1 MKSSGYPWLA
11 IVLFSLFINLPCR
24 PWLKSFI
31 SNNEMYGV
39 MLQLC
44 GDGSTWLLMLV
55 IVTAAVIPDIV
66 NRTLRDTFNDAYKP
80 IRKQKVRNLDT

>member
-1 MKSSGYPWLA
+1 
-11 IVLFSLFINLPCR
+11 
-24 PWLKSFI
+24 
-31 SNNEMYGV
+31 MYGV

-66 NRTLRDTFNDAYKP
+66 NRTLRDTFSDAYKP
-80 IRKQKVRNLDT
+80 IRKQKVRNLDTWTLTDDNVCWILRICLIIFSTKIIQMRFYQ

>member
-1 MKSSGYPWLA
+1 
-11 IVLFSLFINLPCR
+11 
-24 PWLKSFI
+24 
-31 SNNEMYGV
+31 MYGV

-66 NRTLRDTFNDAYKP
+66 NRTLRDTFSVAYRC
-80 IRKQKVRNLDT
+80 IRKQKVRYLNT